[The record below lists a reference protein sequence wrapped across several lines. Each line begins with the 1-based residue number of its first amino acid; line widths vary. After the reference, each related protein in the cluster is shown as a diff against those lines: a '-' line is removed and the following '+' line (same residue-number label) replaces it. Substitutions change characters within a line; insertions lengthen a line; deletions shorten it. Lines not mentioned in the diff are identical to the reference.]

1 MEALVN
7 AAYDRISEDIILL
20 YDAFQAYEE
29 AHPRPPLSALLEAIR
44 QVLKEEDKGRKAW
57 SVWNSISRE
66 DLRSMGGARLEA
78 ATGALSESKTIYNK
92 TKNNDDVA
100 PSESGLRE
108 MIRVL
113 LTSIMS
119 DLAVLPFWTVKL
131 SSVAQRGRND
141 ALWPF
146 KGYMVSFQSIIED
159 EGWSG
164 LFKGAVPVCIGGLL
178 RYLRRNRRLYSDYY
192 SKTTQRLTAKLVM
205 KEPGGLKAHD
215 PEILVQTYEGV
226 GVKALWAAL
235 LHPFDLIATRMI
247 TTSGEKYRNVT
258 NSLKTIIKERGW
270 SGLLLGVRSS
280 LIRSILPHRS
290 IYTMG
295 VPFLV
300 KTRRMLDGMD
310 DVYRTGMGGS
320 LEILRDILRVQG
332 IQGLFS
338 GLRATQ
344 PAGDFSL
351 HLEPCAEQGCLFTY

>member
-1 MEALVN
+1 
-7 AAYDRISEDIILL
+7 
-20 YDAFQAYEE
+20 
-29 AHPRPPLSALLEAIR
+29 
-44 QVLKEEDKGRKAW
+44 
-57 SVWNSISRE
+57 
-66 DLRSMGGARLEA
+66 
-78 ATGALSESKTIYNK
+78 
-92 TKNNDDVA
+92 
-100 PSESGLRE
+100 
-108 MIRVL
+108 
-113 LTSIMS
+113 
-119 DLAVLPFWTVKL
+119 
-131 SSVAQRGRND
+131 
-141 ALWPF
+141 
-146 KGYMVSFQSIIED
+146 
-159 EGWSG
+159 
-164 LFKGAVPVCIGGLL
+164 
-178 RYLRRNRRLYSDYY
+178 
-192 SKTTQRLTAKLVM
+192 M

-338 GLRATQ
+338 GLRATCWGFF
-344 PAGDFSL
+344 PAFGALCGARLLVYLLTGNSSHASVQRRKRKALLRNLLSSVSGSKPPSHNVLPRSVSPHIASRHKISPPSL
-351 HLEPCAEQGCLFTY
+351 PAPHYYKSSNLSHQYVMGGWDQL